1 MVALQ
6 RAIGWILLTQLS
18 WTELWEL
25 VVVAARHQFLMMSS
39 IPFFFLWIHQFPTF
53 LWRSSMRIPDM
64 LDGSRFFLDCDSDTG
79 SFMKMC
85 LLVKSWRPVCSAD
98 GSLGLLWVRR
108 WRIYPW
114 IVSPLQSPLSPIP
127 GVDYFSLILVKWAK
141 CQVKRYGALF
151 TCLVSR
157 AVHIEMA
164 ASLDTPSFINMLRRF
179 VAQWGQ
185 VKLIRYVNGTNL
197 VGAQRELRQAIQEWN
212 QAQVEAFLLQK
223 EVTWCFNAPSAS
235 HHGGAW
241 ERLIQSTRRILL
253 GLTRE
258 QVLGDDRLSTFLAE
272 VELVLNGRP
281 LTKSSSDPQDLTCLT
296 PNHLLLLKDQPSLPP
311 GMFPEADNY
320 VRRRWRQIQYLSNL
334 FWKQWVAEYLTVL
347 QDRQKWLF
355 PKWNVQVNDVVL
367 IVDQE
372 TPQGS
377 WLLGRV
383 IETYPDK
390 TGYVRNVAM
399 KTRSSRLV
407 RTVSKLVMVLECD
420 E

>member
-1 MVALQ
+1 MADQPLD
-6 RAIGWILLTQLS
+6 RITPA
-18 WTELWEL
+18 EP
-25 VVVAARHQFLMMSS
+25 
-39 IPFFFLWIHQFPTF
+39 PFTN
-53 LWRSSMRIPDM
+53 
-64 LDGSRFFLDCDSDTG
+64 T
-79 SFMKMC
+79 
-85 LLVKSWRPVCSAD
+85 
-98 GSLGLLWVRR
+98 
-108 WRIYPW
+108 
-114 IVSPLQSPLSPIP
+114 
-127 GVDYFSLILVKWAK
+127 GVDYFGPILVKRGR

-164 ASLDTPSFINMLRRF
+164 ASLDTPSFINVLRRF
-179 VAQWGQ
+179 VARRGQ
-185 VKLIRYVNGTNL
+185 VKLMWSDNGTNL

-241 ERLIQSTRRILL
+241 ERLIRSTRRILL
-253 GLTRE
+253 GLTKE
-258 QVLGDDRLSTFLAE
+258 QVLDDDGLSTLLAE
-272 VELVLNGRP
+272 VESVLNGRP

-296 PNHLLLLKDQPSLPP
+296 PNHLLLLKDQPSRPP
-311 GMFPEADNY
+311 GMFSEADNY

-334 FWKQWVAEYLTVL
+334 FWKRWVPEYLTVL

-355 PKWNVQVNDVVL
+355 PKRNVQVNEVVL
-367 IVDQE
+367 IVDQGAHR
-372 TPQGS
+372 GS

-390 TGYVRNVAM
+390 NGYVRNVAM

-407 RTVSKLVMVLECD
+407 RPVSKLVMVLECD